1 MSPLDQA
8 LSSTTALLA
17 ALALAGLARRGRLR
31 ASVSFA
37 AYLASALAGHLLL
50 VADPARFWSWEFL
63 IVTDLIQA
71 GLLGA
76 IVCEIA
82 HKTFRTLPAGYRRV
96 RRTLGAIGLGVLAS
110 VASTTPLGANP
121 AEISYLLE
129 RVSYGLGF
137 LFLGFMV
144 LVRWYGVPVDPL
156 YRNIATGFAFVT
168 MLVGC
173 VSALAVVDPT
183 PSLGPYFIVK
193 TAYPCVLAWWALSA
207 WREDDFGRL
216 SHEAVRRLH
225 PWRLP

>member
-8 LSSTTALLA
+8 LSSTTSLLA

-31 ASVSFA
+31 SSVSFV
-37 AYLASALAGHLLL
+37 AYLASAVAGHLLL
-50 VADPARFWSWEFL
+50 AADPGRFWTWEFL
-63 IVTDLIQA
+63 TATDLIQA
-71 GLLGA
+71 VLLCA

-82 HKTFRTLPAGYRRV
+82 HKTFRSLPAGYCRV
-96 RRTLGAIGLGVLAS
+96 RRALAAAGLGVLAS
-110 VASTTPLGANP
+110 VAWTTPLVTDA
-121 AEISYLLE
+121 AELSYLVE
-129 RVSYGLGF
+129 RLSYGLGF

-173 VSALAVVDPT
+173 VSALASVDPM

-216 SHEAVRRLH
+216 SYEAVRRLH